1 MPGRATAEKWLGE
14 ITSLPT
20 ASGLEDAVIEWVT
33 RWVGR
38 RSDLTIRADS
48 GGNLLVTQKGRKRR
62 PPVVAVAHMDH
73 PAFVVTAVQDGV
85 VSFEFR
91 GGVQPTY
98 FTHARIEFITGHGGW
113 AHVSDYDPKART
125 GRIQVRGAQPEVGDI
140 GRWRFAGRKPEPGR
154 MLAPAMDDLAG
165 CAAALVALD
174 QVRGRSE
181 FRHYCVLL
189 TRAEEMG
196 FVGAIHAAKNQT
208 IPQDARV
215 LSVEASRASTETP
228 MGGGPVIRVG
238 DASSV
243 FDNELT
249 NAISR
254 AAAKDGI
261 SHQRR
266 LMSGGSCEAT
276 AFGGYGYRAAG
287 LCLPLGN
294 YHNMGNLDRVERGR
308 GAAIALKEEISL
320 DDFHGLV
327 RLIQLAIEAV
337 DGGEDI
343 SDRLDSIYREGRRLL
358 D

>member
-1 MPGRATAEKWLGE
+1 MPSRATAEKWLGE

-20 ASGLEDAVIEWVT
+20 ASGLEDAVVEWVT
-33 RWVGR
+33 KWVAR
-38 RSDLTIRADS
+38 RSDLSLHTDS
-48 GGNLLVTQKGRKRR
+48 GGNLLLTQKGRKRR

-73 PAFVVTAVQDGV
+73 PAFVVTAVEDGV
-85 VSFEFR
+85 ISFEFR
-91 GGVQPTY
+91 GGVKSPY
-98 FTHARIEFITGHGGW
+98 FEHARIEFITGPGGW
-113 AHVSDYDPKART
+113 AHVSDYDPTART
-125 GRIQVRGAQPEVGDI
+125 GRIQARGALPHVGDI
-140 GRWRFAGRKPEPGR
+140 GRWRFAGRRPEPGR

-174 QVRGRSE
+174 EARGESNR
-181 FRHYCVLL
+181 RHLAVLL

-196 FVGAIHAAKNQT
+196 FVGAIHAAKNGT
-208 IPQDARV
+208 LSDNARV
-215 LSVEASRASTETP
+215 ISVEASRASAETP

-243 FDNELT
+243 FDSELT

-254 AAAKDGI
+254 AAARDGI
-261 SHQRR
+261 PHQRR

-276 AFGGYGYRAAG
+276 AFGGYGYRTAG

-294 YHNMGNLDRVERGR
+294 YHNMGNLDRVERAR
-308 GAAIALKEEISL
+308 GAAIALREEISL

-327 RLIQLAIEAV
+327 RLILLAVDAV
-337 DGGEDI
+337 DGKD
-343 SDRLDSIYREGRRLL
+343 DFTRRLDSLYDEGRHLL